1 VAEAESLLARDPKHA
16 KAADLVWRECQL
28 ALAHGWSTDAPAMLA
43 RFARA
48 FPDDA
53 RAPLA
58 AQERAQALFR
68 AGAYDDAGD
77 AFEQSLAAARRAGA
91 DSLARRA
98 EAALPVCAFRAAEA
112 AVAAD
117 SNAHERHAEAF
128 AAVAKRWPAY
138 ELAPVAQYRS
148 ALAWLEAGRTADGV
162 RALGVIGE
170 RWPAH
175 ALARESRVRSAQ
187 AWEAGGDR
195 ERAASAWVEF
205 AQRHPADTEASVAW
219 LRAADL
225 CDSAGAAPRADE
237 LRAEYLKRW
246 PQDEGNSL
254 EILEHLAHRE
264 LATLPA
270 GRSVGT
276 LLAAPRP
283 GAKEVVPYFAQYMK
297 RVAKSPAAASKPLL
311 AEFRFRAAEET
322 FGTYRSAPLTQPL
335 PPSIA
340 AKQRLLDSLLVR
352 YRRAVDLGVAEWAH
366 AATYRIG
373 EALVGFGEA
382 LEKSERPADLTG
394 DDLRAYENVLLEQA
408 MTFHTQ
414 GESVWSELLASTRAV
429 PPDAWTGRARTAL
442 WSRLGERFLFLAEGD
457 FPVAGAP
464 DSPSSPKHDAEAP
477 R

>member
-1 VAEAESLLARDPKHA
+1 
-16 KAADLVWRECQL
+16 
-28 ALAHGWSTDAPAMLA
+28 
-43 RFARA
+43 
-48 FPDDA
+48 
-53 RAPLA
+53 
-58 AQERAQALFR
+58 
-68 AGAYDDAGD
+68 
-77 AFEQSLAAARRAGA
+77 
-91 DSLARRA
+91 
-98 EAALPVCAFRAAEA
+98 
-112 AVAAD
+112 
-117 SNAHERHAEAF
+117 
-128 AAVAKRWPAY
+128 
-138 ELAPVAQYRS
+138 
-148 ALAWLEAGRTADGV
+148 
-162 RALGVIGE
+162 
-170 RWPAH
+170 
-175 ALARESRVRSAQ
+175 VRSAQ
-187 AWEAGGDR
+187 AWEAAGDR

-205 AQRHPADTEASVAW
+205 SQRHPGRRRRPASHGCAPPTCATP
-219 LRAADL
+219 RER
-225 CDSAGAAPRADE
+225 APRADE

-254 EILEHLAHRE
+254 EILERLSRSRNGG
-264 LATLPA
+264 ATRRA
-270 GRSVGT
+270 GRWGT

-283 GAKEVVPYFAQYMK
+283 GGKAAVPYFAQYMK

-322 FGTYRSAPLTQPL
+322 FETYRSAPLTQPL

-429 PPDAWTGRARTAL
+429 PPMPGRVVPGRHCGRGSATGSCSSPRATSPWPVRPTRQALPSATRRPRDEARTPATRPGLTGAARRGSRPAARARAASIRT
-442 WSRLGERFLFLAEGD
+442 RNRRPGRPRPERAPAETG
-457 FPVAGAP
+457 
-464 DSPSSPKHDAEAP
+464 STPKHARARRDATP
-477 R
+477 QLLPPG